1 MVKLVTLIAGVAILV
16 GAYRSLVSGD
26 QGHARGL
33 LIFGGIVFLTNV
45 SFWIAERRGEDGY

>member
-16 GAYRSLVSGD
+16 GAYRSLVLGD